1 MDLVSVVVPV
11 YNTEEYV
18 AECVRS
24 ILGQS
29 HSNIELILVDDGSTD
44 GSLRICEEFALSDSR
59 VRVKSQPNSGV
70 SAARNNGLADARGQY
85 VCFVDSDDAIRP
97 DYVERMLNAAA
108 SGDVDAVFCNY
119 EYLYGKRYVKKKPR
133 LPAGTYDT
141 GEIMSTL
148 VDDGTLSG
156 ILLGSVWCA
165 LYRMSVISRA
175 GVLFRQNIRRNEDGL
190 FNIEY
195 CLNARRIRLLSDDY
209 LYVYRQTGSSS
220 TRDWRSITAE
230 IALATDEI
238 VKVCRPF
245 ASEMRLDEQL
255 KARRVTEAFWSVL
268 AICSSRNHES
278 GRAIV
283 KLLEASLSDEELRES
298 YRYVDASRMN
308 IYKRLCFCLMRSSN
322 YKALLALCRYVY
334 PLLRRVLPR

>member
-1 MDLVSVVVPV
+1 VDLVSVVVPV

-29 HSNIELILVDDGSTD
+29 HSNIELILVDDGFTD

-195 CLNARRIRLLSDDY
+195 WSCPVFVDRSPLCD
-209 LYVYRQTGSSS
+209 GSL
-220 TRDWRSITAE
+220 TR
-230 IALATDEI
+230 
-238 VKVCRPF
+238 F
-245 ASEMRLDEQL
+245 
-255 KARRVTEAFWSVL
+255 
-268 AICSSRNHES
+268 
-278 GRAIV
+278 
-283 KLLEASLSDEELRES
+283 LREQPP
-298 YRYVDASRMN
+298 
-308 IYKRLCFCLMRSSN
+308 
-322 YKALLALCRYVY
+322 
-334 PLLRRVLPR
+334 PLEFVWA